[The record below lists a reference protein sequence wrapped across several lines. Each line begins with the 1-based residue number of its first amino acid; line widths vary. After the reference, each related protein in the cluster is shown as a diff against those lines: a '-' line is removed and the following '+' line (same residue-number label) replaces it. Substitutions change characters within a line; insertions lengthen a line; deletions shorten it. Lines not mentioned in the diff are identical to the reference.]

1 MTIYIAL
8 LRGINVSGHNKIKMA
23 ELKQLFH
30 DLGFTN
36 VKTCIQSGNVL
47 FKSEEIEPLKIEQ
60 SIVDAIENKFKYTIK
75 VLVLTKN
82 QIESIYNSNPFIEKI
97 KNLDRT
103 KLFTTFLNSAPNL
116 EDISELNELINS
128 IDDEYK
134 IIDNTIYL
142 YCPNGY
148 GKTKLN
154 NNLVE
159 KKLKVNATTRNW
171 KTITKIFELSQL

>member
-1 MTIYIAL
+1 MTTYIAL
-8 LRGINVSGHNKIKMA
+8 LRGINVTGHNKIKMTD
-23 ELKQLFH
+23 LIQLFL
-30 DLGFTN
+30 DLGYLDVLTY
-36 VKTCIQSGNVL
+36 IQSGNVL
-47 FKSEEIEPLKIEQ
+47 FKSEEQETSKIEQ
-60 SIVDAIENKFKYTIK
+60 SIVKAIKNKFEYSVT
-75 VLVLTKN
+75 VLVLVKN

-116 EDISELNELINS
+116 EDISELNKLINS